1 MCGLRESVE
10 SSSLAGK
17 VGVDASWVDAAVS
30 AFQFV
35 LAGPPGLG
43 LLGNRGD
50 SIESDALSGKA
61 AGARW
66 RCPFGLA
73 DPRRARGLIVVS

>member
-1 MCGLRESVE
+1 MSELREYVE
-10 SSSLAGK
+10 SSSRAGK
-17 VGVDASWVDAAVS
+17 VGVDASWVDALS
-30 AFQFV
+30 ASQFV
-35 LAGPPGLG
+35 LAGPPGLV

-50 SIESDALSGKA
+50 SIESDALSGNA

-73 DPRRARGLIVVS
+73 DPRPAKDSMVVS